1 MATAS
6 APGQDDWDPYVRN
19 VQNYG
24 TTAARE
30 CLMAGKSLER
40 VQRLVRRVHRSLD
53 GAIAAAMRLSPE
65 DVTVDCR
72 PGCSRCCCS
81 LRVGVSPP
89 EALVL
94 ADRLT
99 SSQDERDQKRIERFT
114 HVAQEVKC
122 FDLAG
127 WSRRKTA
134 CPLLEANLCS
144 LYSMR
149 PLSCRG
155 LATTDAK
162 KCAGFTGDSTE
173 LVSHLLPHLLGGQAM
188 LAGLQEGLRDVG
200 LCGGP
205 IEMISAVSLALTDET
220 AGPRWLKGEDVF
232 GHLTELLS
240 S

>member
-1 MATAS
+1 MATS
-6 APGQDDWDPYVRN
+6 SPTGQDDWDPYVRYVRN
-19 VQNYG
+19 SG
-24 TTAARE
+24 ATAARD
-30 CLMAGKSLER
+30 CLAAGQSMER
-40 VQRLVRRVHRSLD
+40 VERLVRRVHRALD
-53 GAIAAAMRLSPE
+53 AAIAAAMRLSPQDIKSE
-65 DVTVDCR
+65 CR

-94 ADRLT
+94 ADRLIG
-99 SSQDERDQKRIERFT
+99 SPDERDRKRIERLT
-114 HVAQEVKC
+114 QVAREVKC

-144 LYSMR
+144 LYSIR

-173 LVSHLLPHLLGGQAM
+173 LVSHLLPHLLGGRAM
-188 LAGLQEGLRDVG
+188 LAGLEEGLRDVG

-205 IEMISAVSLALTDET
+205 VEMISAVSLALTDET
-220 AGPRWLKGEDVF
+220 AGARWLKGENVF